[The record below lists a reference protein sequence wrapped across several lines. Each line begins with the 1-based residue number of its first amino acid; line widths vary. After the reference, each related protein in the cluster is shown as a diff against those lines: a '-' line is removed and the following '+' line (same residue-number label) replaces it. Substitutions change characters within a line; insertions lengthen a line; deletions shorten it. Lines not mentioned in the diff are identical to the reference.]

1 MDQFVLICPEKHFY
15 ELSTL
20 IREFFPLCEV
30 LPQRTEGRGG
40 IVLTED
46 ETAGE
51 LYDETGKVLYARRV
65 DETFDNYQ
73 GEASKNR
80 AKLVIYRLMADYL
93 EQEGLPWGIL
103 TGVRPT
109 KIAYAYLEQGLSV
122 PDIIRILTDHYLLR
136 LDKAVLCAKVA
147 FAERRLMED
156 QRGEDVSIYV
166 GIPFCPTRCSYCS
179 FISSDSRA
187 FQKYSEA
194 YLTALIKEIREAGPV
209 LSGRRIRSFYMG
221 GGTPTTLEPD
231 QMKRLLS
238 ECEAAFHISGLK
250 EVTVEAGRPDTI
262 TLEKLQ
268 VLKDAG
274 VGRISINPQ
283 TMVQETLDR
292 IGRKHTVQQVE
303 EAFALARSLDH
314 FIINMDLIL
323 GLEGEGMEEV
333 ETTMKAVSRLK
344 PDNLTVHT
352 LAVKRSSRMNEEGDG
367 EKYLKENPLALAE
380 LMNRMIRLS
389 ADTARSLGLFPYYMY
404 RQKNMAGNFENVGYA
419 RAGTEGIYN
428 IEIMEERQ
436 SIAAFGAGGMSK
448 VYTPAENRIERV
460 PNVKGIE
467 QYISRIDEMIQRKK
481 EGFCQHDG

>member
-30 LPQRTEGRGG
+30 LPQRAEGRGG

-51 LYDETGKVLYARRV
+51 LYDETGKVLYSRRV

-268 VLKDAG
+268 VLKEAG

-380 LMNRMIRLS
+380 LMDRMIRLS

-436 SIAAFGAGGMSK
+436 SIAAFGAGGVSK

>member
-30 LPQRTEGRGG
+30 LPRRTEGRGG

-51 LYDETGKVLYARRV
+51 LYDETGKVLYSRRV

-303 EAFALARSLDH
+303 EAFALARSLNH

-323 GLEGEGMEEV
+323 GLEGEGLEEV

-380 LMNRMIRLS
+380 LMDRMIRLS

-436 SIAAFGAGGMSK
+436 SIAAFGAGGVSK

-481 EGFCQHDG
+481 EGFCQHDR

>member
-1 MDQFVLICPEKHFY
+1 MKRKFQGSVLAY
-15 ELSTL
+15 L
-20 IREFFPLCEV
+20 IALIIALIV
-30 LPQRTEGRGG
+30 G
-40 IVLTED
+40 IVDFLPFFGSGIIL
-46 ETAGE
+46 APWAVVALFLGE
-51 LYDETGKVLYARRV
+51 YAEALFLIGMCVALFLFRKLAEPKVVGNHTGL
-65 DETFDNYQ
+65 NPLI
-73 GEASKNR
+73 S
-80 AKLVIYRLMADYL
+80 LI
-93 EQEGLPWGIL
+93 
-103 TGVRPT
+103 
-109 KIAYAYLEQGLSV
+109 
-122 PDIIRILTDHYLLR
+122 
-136 LDKAVLCAKVA
+136 
-147 FAERRLMED
+147 
-156 QRGEDVSIYV
+156 SIYV

-268 VLKDAG
+268 VLKEAG

-367 EKYLKENPLALAE
+367 AKYLKENPLALAE
-380 LMNRMIRLS
+380 LMDRMIRLS

-436 SIAAFGAGGMSK
+436 SIAAFGAGGVSK

-481 EGFCQHDG
+481 EGFCQHDR